1 MRDFAKRISTR
12 AAHAADTDLKR
23 QLFRH
28 WMLGVVTGGVIT
40 AMAYTVMAISIV
52 LGN

>member
-28 WMLGVVTGGVIT
+28 WVLGAVAGGVFT